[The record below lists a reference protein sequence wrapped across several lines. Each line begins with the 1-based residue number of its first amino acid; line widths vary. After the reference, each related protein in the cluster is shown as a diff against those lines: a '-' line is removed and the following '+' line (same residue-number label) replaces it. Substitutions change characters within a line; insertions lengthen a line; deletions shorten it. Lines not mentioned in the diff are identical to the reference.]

1 MKNFIA
7 IIKSELTNPLYAI
20 VPFLYPLK
28 TLTNQR
34 FSGVFMADGGGRG
47 GEEGVE
53 IEYWRDMS

>member
-1 MKNFIA
+1 MEHLVKNFTA

-34 FSGVFMADGGGRG
+34 FSGVFRAGGRW
-47 GEEGVE
+47 GVE